1 MVTGPA
7 TPAPPTTG
15 HEDHPGAPVG
25 APGWLSPQ
33 ALADLV
39 DRCRRTDQM
48 SAIERSLITYLDDLR
63 EDLFDQGEAANTAS
77 GITFC
82 GCADC
87 QAREVLAHVVPPLTD
102 LVAHQLHPAGPPPG
116 RLPHPR
122 SPKE

>member
-1 MVTGPA
+1 MVIGPA
-7 TPAPPTTG
+7 TPWPPAVAPD
-15 HEDHPGAPVG
+15 DHPGAPVG

-33 ALADLV
+33 VLADLV

-48 SAIERSLITYLDDLR
+48 SAIERSLISYLDTLR
-63 EDLFDQGEAANTAS
+63 EDLFDQGEAVDTAS

-87 QAREVLAHVVPPLTD
+87 EAREVLAHVVPPLTD
-102 LVAHQLHPAGPPPG
+102 LVAHQLHLAGPPPG

-122 SPKE
+122 TPKE

>member
-7 TPAPPTTG
+7 TPWPPAVAPD
-15 HEDHPGAPVG
+15 DHPGAPVG

-33 ALADLV
+33 VLADLV

-48 SAIERSLITYLDDLR
+48 SAIERSLISYLDTLR
-63 EDLFDQGEAANTAS
+63 EELFDQGEAIDTTS

-87 QAREVLAHVVPPLTD
+87 EAREVLAHVVPPLTD
-102 LVAHQLHPAGPPPG
+102 LVARQLHNTPPPEG
-116 RLPHPR
+116 HQR
-122 SPKE
+122 